1 MSTESH
7 LSTQRVEYEE
17 YENGENVTVIY
28 EVAADGREVFSK
40 WPESEMA
47 KYNFEPSPLE
57 RIKAQELLAMVSG
70 IPGSE
75 GFD

>member
-17 YENGENVTVIY
+17 YENDENVTVIY
-28 EVAADGREVFSK
+28 EVAVDGRELFSK
-40 WPESEMA
+40 WPDSELA
-47 KYNFEPSPLE
+47 TYNFEPSPFE
-57 RIKAQELLAMVSG
+57 RMKAQELLTMVAG
-70 IPGSE
+70 IPSSE